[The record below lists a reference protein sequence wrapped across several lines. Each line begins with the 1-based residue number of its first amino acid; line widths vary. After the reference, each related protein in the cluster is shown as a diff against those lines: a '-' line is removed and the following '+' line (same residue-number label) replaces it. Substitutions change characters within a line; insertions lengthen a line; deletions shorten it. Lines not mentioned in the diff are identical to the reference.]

1 MRLGLHQAPSPAG
14 DIPAGLAALDA
25 ALASAAGAGVEMLV
39 MPELFL
45 PGYAATTATP
55 PEGWAGTLQAV
66 AELVRSYAVAL
77 AIGLPEYGDA
87 AVWNAA
93 FVFDETGA
101 EMARYRKVQLFGPR
115 ETALFTPGE
124 KLVTFDWRGKCF
136 GLLICY
142 DVEFPEHVRALASA
156 GAEVILVP
164 TANMMPF
171 VNVNHIMVPARCA
184 ENAVTIVYANYC
196 GGEGDLDYVGLSV
209 ICGPEG
215 YPLASK
221 GRDAGLLIAELPE
234 AGWREHD
241 IPLSTQPAD
250 LRKVGVA

>member
-1 MRLGLHQAPSPAG
+1 MRIGLHQAPSPAG

-25 ALASAAGAGVEMLV
+25 ALAGAAGAGVDLLV

-55 PEGWAGTLQAV
+55 PLGWAQTMQSV
-66 AELVRSYAVAL
+66 ADLARTHAVAL
-77 AIGLPEYGDA
+77 AIGLPEYVEG
-87 AVWNAA
+87 AVRNAA

-101 EMARYRKVQLFGPR
+101 EIARYRKVQLFGPR
-115 ETALFTPGE
+115 ETALFTPGDR
-124 KLVTFDWRGKCF
+124 LVTFDWRGRRF

-142 DVEFPEHVRALASA
+142 DVEFPEHVRALAAA

-171 VNVNHIMVPARCA
+171 VNVNQIMVPSRCA
-184 ENAVTIVYANYC
+184 ENAVTIVYANFC

-241 IPLSTQPAD
+241 IPHSTQAAD
-250 LRKVGVA
+250 LHKVGVS

>member
-1 MRLGLHQAPSPAG
+1 MRIGLYQAPSPAG

-25 ALASAAGAGVEMLV
+25 ALGKAAGAGVDLLV

-45 PGYAATTATP
+45 PGYGATTATP
-55 PEGWAGTLQAV
+55 PPGWAETMKTV
-66 AELVRSYAVAL
+66 ADLARTHAVAL
-77 AIGLPEYGDA
+77 AIGLPEYGET

-101 EMARYRKVQLFGPR
+101 EIARYRKVQLFGDR
-115 ETALFTPGE
+115 EHALFTPGDR
-124 KLVTFDWRGKCF
+124 LVTFDWRGRRF

-142 DVEFPEHVRALASA
+142 DVEFPEHVRALATA

-171 VNVNHIMVPARCA
+171 VNVNQIMVPSRAA
-184 ENAVTIVYANYC
+184 ENAVTIVYANCC
-196 GGEGDLDYVGLSV
+196 GTEGALDYVGLSL

-234 AGWREHD
+234 PGWREHD
-241 IPLSTQPAD
+241 IPHSTQAAD
-250 LRKVGVA
+250 LRKVGVS